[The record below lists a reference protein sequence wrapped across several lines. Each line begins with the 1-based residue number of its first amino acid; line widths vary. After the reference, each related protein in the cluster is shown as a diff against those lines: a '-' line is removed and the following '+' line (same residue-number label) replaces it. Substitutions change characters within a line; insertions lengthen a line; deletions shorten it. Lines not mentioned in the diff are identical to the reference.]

1 MKIEKLKHTPR
12 HDELEAK
19 RKGIGEQLAKTI
31 ADQLALAR
39 NDEPE
44 FGTAVDSAEALRV
57 AELIGQPPAQTP
69 PSKRDRLAAM
79 ANEIRAL
86 RAAGAVL
93 DGQIAVERQR
103 AQSAYRSGIAPTYR
117 SKLRAV
123 VDAMRNVHAAALDL
137 NGLANAVEEQG
148 ISIESLGFFSPS
160 LLGSPIDPH
169 SSMARFFREAVEIGV
184 IETKDTP
191 SELQY
196 R

>member
-1 MKIEKLKHTPR
+1 MKLEKLKHTER
-12 HDELEAK
+12 HDELAAK
-19 RKGIGEQLAKTI
+19 RKEIGEQLAKTI

-44 FGTAVDSAEALRV
+44 FSQAVDTAEALRV

-69 PSKRDRLAAM
+69 PSKRDRLAVM

-117 SKLRAV
+117 GKLRAV
-123 VDAMRNVHAAALDL
+123 VDAMRNVHTATLDL
-137 NGLANAVEEQG
+137 HGLATVVEDQG

-160 LLGSPIDPH
+160 LLGSPNDPH
-169 SSMARFFREAVEIGV
+169 TSMARFFREAVEIGV
-184 IETKDTP
+184 IEKKDTP
-191 SELQY
+191 MELQY

>member
-1 MKIEKLKHTPR
+1 MKIEKLKHTER
-12 HDELEAK
+12 HDELAAK
-19 RKGIGEQLAKTI
+19 RNEIGEQLAKTI

-44 FGTAVDSAEALRV
+44 FSQAVDTAEALRV
-57 AELIGQPPAQTP
+57 AQLIGQPPAQTP

-117 SKLRAV
+117 GKLRAV
-123 VDAMRNVHAAALDL
+123 VDAMRNVHAATLDL
-137 NGLANAVEEQG
+137 HGLATVVEDQG

-169 SSMARFFREAVEIGV
+169 SSMARFFREAAEIGV
-184 IETKDTP
+184 IDKKDVP
-191 SELQY
+191 AELQY
-196 R
+196 K

>member
-1 MKIEKLKHTPR
+1 MKLEKLKHTAR
-12 HDELEAK
+12 HDELAAK
-19 RKGIGEQLAKTI
+19 CKQLGEQLAKTI

-44 FGTAVDSAEALRV
+44 FGTAVDSVESLRV
-57 AELIGQPPAQTP
+57 AELIGQPPAPTP

-86 RAAGAVL
+86 RAAVGL
-93 DGQIAVERQR
+93 LNNQIAVERHR

-117 SKLRAV
+117 GKLRAV
-123 VDAMRNVHAAALDL
+123 VDAMRNVHAATLDL
-137 NGLANAVEEQG
+137 HGLATAVEDQG

-160 LLGSPIDPH
+160 LLGNPTDPY
-169 SSMARFFREAVEIGV
+169 SSMARFFREAVEMDI
-184 IETKDTP
+184 IAKMP
-191 SELQY
+191 PELDY

>member
-1 MKIEKLKHTPR
+1 MKMEKLKHTGR
-12 HDELEAK
+12 HDELAAK
-19 RKGIGEQLAKTI
+19 RKEIGEQLAKTI

-69 PSKRDRLAAM
+69 PSKRDRLAVM

-86 RAAGAVL
+86 RAAGSLL
-93 DGQIAVERQR
+93 DQQIAVERQR

-117 SKLRAV
+117 GKLRAV

-137 NGLANAVEEQG
+137 HGLATAVEDQG
-148 ISIESLGFFSPS
+148 VSIESLGFFSPA
-160 LLGSPIDPH
+160 LLGNPTDPY
-169 SSMARFFREAVEIGV
+169 SALARFFREAAEIGV
-184 IETKDTP
+184 IDKKDVP
-191 SELQY
+191 AELQY